1 MKKFVFVG
9 LESKQIFKSFFC
21 FYHYPHNRIIVQ
33 IKESK
38 KQHGNIRRKRLRKID
53 LESKPMA
60 MHNKKKPDDVRRKF

>member
-1 MKKFVFVG
+1 
-9 LESKQIFKSFFC
+9 
-21 FYHYPHNRIIVQ
+21 VQ

-60 MHNKKKPDDVRRKF
+60 MHNKKKTDDVRRKF